1 MANWSIGIMT
11 GSGAVLSRDGFI
23 LHLNEDNFQQ
33 LISVTDKVT
42 EITDVRNSI
51 VTVEPIEGGLLL
63 IRQYDETFPLGVELM
78 TGDVKPAVVDE
89 VKAAEEEGNPAAPTG
104 EIPTIPNPV

>member
-1 MANWSIGIMT
+1 MAAWSIGIMT

-33 LISVTDKVT
+33 MISTTDRVV

-51 VTVEPIEGGLLL
+51 VTVEPIDGGLLL
-63 IRQYDETFPLGVELM
+63 IRQYDDYFPLGVELM
-78 TGDVKPAVVDE
+78 NDE
-89 VKAAEEEGNPAAPTG
+89 VQQVVKDEVAAEVDGDSTSPTG
-104 EIPTIPNPV
+104 EIPTIKNPD